1 MSREKIMQKSRNWK
15 KSCRT
20 VKQRW
25 SNLKWRPRS
34 WTLKKK
40 CWEEEAS
47 VVPTHL
53 LEVLGPTTRL
63 VQRGVMVL
71 GDQSPPQSLAPTFH
85 TTPTDLDDMISAFL
99 CLALLFQDIY
109 SPYFTIKPSFFQRN
123 INFFEKYL
131 TTKFSGYF
139 FHIFSKIHIRMC
151 QFWINFFNRK
161 RL

>member
-1 MSREKIMQKSRNWK
+1 M
-15 KSCRT
+15 
-20 VKQRW
+20 V
-25 SNLKWRPRS
+25 L
-34 WTLKKK
+34 
-40 CWEEEAS
+40 
-47 VVPTHL
+47 THL
-53 LEVLGPTTRL
+53 LEVLGHTTRL

-123 INFFEKYL
+123 NNFFEKYL
-131 TTKFSGYF
+131 ATKFSGYF

-151 QFWINFFNRK
+151 QF
-161 RL
+161 